1 MLTHCCTAFHNIL
14 KSNRYQQPHTLHSIR
29 SSISRPLGAT
39 HSGGPRTIV
48 ADLLFIYKKVGFI
61 EYIWPQSGNFLY
73 LFWQT
78 V

>member
-1 MLTHCCTAFHNIL
+1 MGLISL
-14 KSNRYQQPHTLHSIR
+14 SLHYIYY
-29 SSISRPLGAT
+29 
-39 HSGGPRTIV
+39 
-48 ADLLFIYKKVGFI
+48 LLVNKKVGFI